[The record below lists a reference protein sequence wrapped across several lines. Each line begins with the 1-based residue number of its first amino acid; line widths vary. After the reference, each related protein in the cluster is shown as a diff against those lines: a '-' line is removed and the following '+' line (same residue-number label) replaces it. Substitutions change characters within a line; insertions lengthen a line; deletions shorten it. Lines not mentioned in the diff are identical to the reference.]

1 VSEELLP
8 YDHRRVG
15 VELDLFHIQEEAA
28 GSVFWHPHG
37 FTLFRTIETYIRD
50 RLRGEGYVEVRTPQL
65 VSKTLWEQSG
75 HWDKFRKNMFLAVD
89 AEAPP
94 LNPMFSNLV
103 DRLQGQYR
111 IPITDGLGA
120 TGGGEEP
127 DNPNE
132 FVRNFPTPPIQH
144 EAANVI
150 QMMMDTFRINDDEHQ
165 LGLKPMNCPCH
176 VQIFNSKTVSYRQL
190 PWRMAE
196 FGCCHRNEPSG
207 ALHGIM
213 RVRQFTQDDAHIFC
227 TEDQVMDETRKFIAL
242 LSSVYKDFGFDEIK
256 IGFSTRPDVRAG
268 SDADWDRA
276 EQALSDAVK
285 AAGLE
290 YEVYP
295 GEGAFYGPKLEFAL
309 RDLRDRVWQ
318 CGTLQLDMVLPKNLG
333 AEFTDTDGSRKPPV
347 MLHRAILG
355 SMERFIGILLEHYE
369 GRLPPWLSPAQYVVI
384 PVSPEQQ
391 EYADSIQLML
401 SRAGVRGSVDNRDEN
416 FKQKI
421 KEHSTAR
428 VPFILVVGG
437 REVESSSVTV
447 RRLRDGSY
455 RNTDYQHVMVMPF
468 AEAQN
473 LIDQECKRPSVGECR
488 L

>member
-1 VSEELLP
+1 MNEELLP

-37 FTLFRTIETYIRD
+37 FTLFRTIENYIRD
-50 RLRGEGYVEVRTPQL
+50 RLRIEGYVEVRTPQL
-65 VSKTLWEQSG
+65 VSSELWKRSG

-89 AEAPP
+89 AEPSEQP
-94 LNPMFSNLV
+94 
-103 DRLQGQYR
+103 
-111 IPITDGLGA
+111 
-120 TGGGEEP
+120 EET
-127 DNPNE
+127 
-132 FVRNFPTPPIQH
+132 V
-144 EAANVI
+144 
-150 QMMMDTFRINDDEHQ
+150 HQ

-176 VQIFNSKTVSYRQL
+176 VQIFNSKIVSYRQL

-227 TEDQVMDETRKFIAL
+227 TEEQVMDETRKFIAL
-242 LSSVYKDFGFDEIK
+242 ISSVYKDFGFDEIK
-256 IGFSTRPDVRAG
+256 IGFSTRPEVRAG
-268 SDADWDRA
+268 SDDDWDRA
-276 EQALSDAVK
+276 EKALSDAVT
-285 AAGLE
+285 AAGLD

-309 RDLRDRVWQ
+309 RDLRERVWQ

-333 AEFTDTDGSRKPPV
+333 AEYTDSDGSRKPPV

-369 GRLPPWLSPAQYVVI
+369 GRLPPWLCPVQYVVI
-384 PVSPEQQ
+384 PINAEHE
-391 EYADSIQLML
+391 EYANSVHELL
-401 SRAGVRGSVDNRDEN
+401 ARPGFRGSVDGRDEN

-428 VPFILVVGG
+428 IPFILVVGG
-437 REVESSSVTV
+437 REVEASTVAV
-447 RRLRDGSY
+447 RRLDGGS
-455 RNTDYQHVMVMPF
+455 NKIMSLTD
-468 AEAQN
+468 AQKT
-473 LIDQECKRPSVGECR
+473 IFEECR
-488 L
+488 RPTIGGSTL